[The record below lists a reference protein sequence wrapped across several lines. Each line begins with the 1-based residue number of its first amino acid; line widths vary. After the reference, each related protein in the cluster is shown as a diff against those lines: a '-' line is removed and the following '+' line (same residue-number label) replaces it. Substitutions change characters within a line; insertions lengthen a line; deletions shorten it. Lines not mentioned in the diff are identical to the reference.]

1 MGVYV
6 DSVIGKDE
14 QVLHHAQISMASYWA
29 VWFIGGLF
37 LFSGLINVVIGLFAE
52 SALAGPGFIILLI
65 GGLFIAIPLIAK
77 HTTELVMTNRRI
89 IAKFG
94 LVSRNTFELNLS
106 KIESIRVEQ
115 GILGRILNY
124 GDVFVIGTGGSKEP
138 ITRISHPLE
147 FRRRYDEILEK
158 NEASKS

>member
-1 MGVYV
+1 MGIYV
-6 DSVIGKDE
+6 DSVIGKEE
-14 QVLHHAQISMASYWA
+14 QVLHQAQISMSSYWA
-29 VWFIGGLF
+29 VWIFGGLF
-37 LFSGLINVVIGLFAE
+37 VFSGIGNVVISLFSE
-52 SALAGPGFIILLI
+52 ELSIVPSFVILLI
-65 GGLFIAIPLIAK
+65 GGLFIAVPLIAK
-77 HTTELVMTNRRI
+77 HTTELVITNRRI

-124 GDVFVIGTGGSKEP
+124 GDVFVIGTGGSREP
-138 ITRISHPLE
+138 IPRIAHPLE

-158 NEASKS
+158 HEASKS

>member
-1 MGVYV
+1 MGIYV
-6 DSVIGKDE
+6 DSVIGKEE
-14 QVLHHAQISMASYWA
+14 QVLHQAQISMVSYWA
-29 VWFIGGLF
+29 VWLIGGLF
-37 LFSGLINVVIGLFAE
+37 VFSGLLNVVVGLFSE
-52 SALAGPGFIILLI
+52 KIFIGPGLVVLLI

-77 HTTELVMTNRRI
+77 YTTELAITNRRI

-94 LVSRNTFELNLS
+94 LVRRNTFELNLS

-138 ITRISHPLE
+138 ITRIAHPLE

-158 NEASKS
+158 YEASKS